1 MPRLTDSFFDHP
13 PDLPPDALT
22 QVSLWH
28 VAGYA
33 GLLGHLVLIVT
44 AAPAEYGYRWTDA
57 EAIRLYGLFV
67 GFVIGSPLL
76 GGWMADAFLG
86 QRRAATLGMWLQA
99 LSFFALIAVGLP
111 PAAIG
116 WIHDAPVREVI
127 LAAEIPIGGLRLDD
141 AETAR
146 VLAQAASHAADV
158 GGAEALHATVI
169 AA

>member
-1 MPRLTDSFFDHP
+1 M
-13 PDLPPDALT
+13 
-22 QVSLWH
+22 
-28 VAGYA
+28 
-33 GLLGHLVLIVT
+33 LIVT

-57 EAIRLYGLFV
+57 EATRLYGLFV

-99 LSFFALIAVGLP
+99 LSFFALIAVGLR